1 MNAKDDINKEQA
13 LTEYR
18 KTAEKR
24 YKTGKLIITFIV
36 TINVIISLLSFF
48 SSVNKI
54 LVFIQLG
61 LSLALY
67 SGASWIKYLLAVING
82 FGALSMLYI
91 LLVKVHTNVSDLPVA
106 YIVCVALISLIYCVS
121 SCIILISSKSVEEFL
136 YSQKNG

>member
-1 MNAKDDINKEQA
+1 MNKGNDTQKEQA

-18 KTAEKR
+18 KTREKR

-67 SGASWIKYLLAVING
+67 SGASWIRYLLAVING

-91 LLVKVHTNVSDLPVA
+91 LLVKVQMNVNDVRVE
-106 YIVCVALISLIYCVS
+106 YIVSVALVSLIYCVS